1 MAKSKRET
9 LWNEALFRSW
19 VEESAR
25 EQGLTVNEVL
35 REAGVSRFYL
45 KNPPKPTEGRS
56 TNIVMH
62 LARITS
68 ASPAMLFEI
77 EGVAWDPVVEQLARA
92 LEPWC
97 RYRADVKA
105 TIDEDGI
112 LTFGGAG
119 GGDFKRQHLTA
130 AAQAFTAYLI
140 ALAAVY
146 DGDAVVLVNSVLR
159 QVARNLRQASQPEL
173 EPDVASD

>member
-1 MAKSKRET
+1 MSG
-9 LWNEALFRSW
+9 
-19 VEESAR
+19 AR

-45 KNPPKPTEGRS
+45 KNFPQPTEGRS

-68 ASPAMLFEI
+68 ASPATLFEI
-77 EGVAWDPVVEQLARA
+77 EGVAWVPVVEQLAKA

-97 RYRADVKA
+97 HYRADVKA
-105 TIDEDGI
+105 TIDDDGI
-112 LTFGGAG
+112 MTLGGAG
-119 GGDFKRQHLTA
+119 PRGGDFRRQHLTA

-146 DGDAVVLVNSVLR
+146 DGDAVALVNSVLR

-173 EPDVASD
+173 EPDVALD